1 MQCWYEQE
9 GPNAEYVRNH
19 QLGIWKSKVGSNQ
32 LSESTIELIKFVLL
46 THIPDTKTDFGSY
59 RGYNSFGLGRSLLT
73 SIETNLIFK
82 LRARTKAMNVLRRC
96 LAPLVIHRLYRP
108 KGVGYKNI
116 KENTNV
122 GNKLL
127 IVGINGVHKSI

>member
-1 MQCWYEQE
+1 MSGPWYEQE

-82 LRARTKAMNVLRRC
+82 LCARTKAMNVLRRC
-96 LAPLVIHRLYRP
+96 LAPLVIHHLYRP

-122 GNKLL
+122 GK
-127 IVGINGVHKSI
+127 INY